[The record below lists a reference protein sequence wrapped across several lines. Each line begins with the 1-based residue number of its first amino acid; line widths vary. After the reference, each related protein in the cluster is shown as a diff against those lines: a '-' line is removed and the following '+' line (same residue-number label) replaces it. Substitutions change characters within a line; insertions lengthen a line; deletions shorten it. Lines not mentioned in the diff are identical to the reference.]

1 MKKNLFIILIL
12 LLISCNYKNISIEP
26 IDKRFNDQGLQFQ
39 YYEISDYK
47 NFSEEDLLNKLENF
61 VKNKYPI
68 KKYKDKEVC
77 VFFYKKSIFENY
89 KDDLSEIMEKDP
101 DFGTIGKY
109 RGNLIAKIIYGKI
122 DENKKSYTCV
132 LFDNNDN
139 QKMIRKNTVLIK

>member
-1 MKKNLFIILIL
+1 M
-12 LLISCNYKNISIEP
+12 
-26 IDKRFNDQGLQFQ
+26 
-39 YYEISDYK
+39 
-47 NFSEEDLLNKLENF
+47 
-61 VKNKYPI
+61 
-68 KKYKDKEVC
+68 
-77 VFFYKKSIFENY
+77 FFYKKSIFENY